1 MPDVADFALLS
12 VINWLHLFAMVIW
25 FGGFFTNILVL
36 VPSLKESLEPAAMG
50 PFMGTFSKRFRR
62 LVYLSI
68 VVLLV
73 TGVVMLLL
81 NKEYL
86 GLLDLGNEWS
96 ILMLIKHIFVLTM
109 IGIAVYMFEVVF
121 PKIGRLAAKGPSPEL
136 ARVQK
141 LQIRLGIVG
150 FVVALAILAFT
161 AVTTAISALP

>member
-1 MPDVADFALLS
+1 MPDVSDFALLS
-12 VINWLHLFAMVIW
+12 VINWLHLIAMVIW
-25 FGGFFTNILVL
+25 FGGMFTNILVL
-36 VPSLKESLEPAAMG
+36 VPSLKESFEPAAMG
-50 PFMGTFSKRFRR
+50 PFMGRFVKRSRR

-96 ILMLIKHIFVLTM
+96 ILMVIKHIFVLAM

-121 PKIGRLAAKGPSPEL
+121 PTIGRLAAKGPSPEL
-136 ARVQK
+136 ARIQK
-141 LQIRLGIVG
+141 LQIRLGVVG